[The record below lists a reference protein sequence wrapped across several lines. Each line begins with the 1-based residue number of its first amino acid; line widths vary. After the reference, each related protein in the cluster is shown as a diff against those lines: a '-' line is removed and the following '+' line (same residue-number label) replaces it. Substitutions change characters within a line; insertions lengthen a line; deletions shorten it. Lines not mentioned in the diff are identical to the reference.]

1 MRFTNHPLRAPLA
14 AVLAAAVV
22 LAACGGDD
30 ASTTTTT
37 VTATASSTTMAATTT
52 SIGSSTSAPSTTA
65 PPTSTTAAASTS
77 PGTAAP
83 GSSPRYPGADWER
96 VDPASAGLDPAGL
109 DRLAAMSEAA
119 GSTCTVVVRDGVV
132 VDERYWQG
140 ATADTTRQAFSVTK
154 SVTSLLVGIAQGQGD
169 LSIDD
174 AAADYIPEWVG
185 TPSADV
191 TIRNLL
197 SNDSGRHWD
206 VSTDYREMAIAAP
219 DKTAFAIGLGQDA
232 PPGTVWAYNNSAV
245 QTLSA
250 VLQAAT
256 GQTPK
261 DYAQQTI
268 FDPIGMAHTTMG
280 TDRAGNTTTFAGME
294 STCLDL
300 ARLGYLMLQGGN
312 WEGQQIVPA
321 DYAAQATGQSS
332 TDLNAAY
339 GFLWWLNQEGP
350 IVSPL
355 IATNATEGPTV
366 TDSQLLPGAPSDI
379 FWALG
384 FQQQM
389 VAVIPSEAI
398 VAVRMGP
405 KPPDGVSFA
414 QAEFTQGVLDAVV
427 PGS

>member
-1 MRFTNHPLRAPLA
+1 MRPNPRPGRTPLA
-14 AVLAAAVV
+14 LSLAAALL

-30 ASTTTTT
+30 DASPTTGSPPPTAVTTTAITAPATTVTTAETATTAEIATTTTT
-37 VTATASSTTMAATTT
+37 TD
-52 SIGSSTSAPSTTA
+52 
-65 PPTSTTAAASTS
+65 AAASS
-77 PGTAAP
+77 VPDPA
-83 GSSPRYPGADWER
+83 PRYPGADWDR
-96 VDPASAGLDPAGL
+96 VDPATAGLDAAAL
-109 DRLAAMSEAA
+109 DRLGAAAEAA

-140 ATADTTRQAFSVTK
+140 ATPETTRQAFSVTK
-154 SVTSLLVGIAQGQGD
+154 SVTSLLVGIAQGQGH
-169 LSIDD
+169 LSIGD
-174 AAADYIPEWVG
+174 AAAEYIPEWVG

-191 TIRNLL
+191 TIQNLL

-206 VSTDYREMAIAAP
+206 FSTDYREMAIAAA

-256 GQTPK
+256 GQSAK
-261 DYAQQTI
+261 DYAQQEI

-300 ARLGYLMLQGGN
+300 ARLGYLMLQGGSWN
-312 WEGQQIVPA
+312 GQQIVPA
-321 DYAAQATGQSS
+321 DYAAQATQSS

-339 GFLWWLNQEGP
+339 GFLWWLNQQGP

-355 IATNATEGPTV
+355 IATDATEGPTV
-366 TDSQLLPGAPSDI
+366 ADSQLLPGAPTDI

-389 VAVIPSEAI
+389 VAVIPSEGI

-405 KPPDGVSFA
+405 KPPDGVTFA